1 MLSIERCQE
10 ILRKNDC
17 HLANETIAKLREYLY
32 HLASL
37 QVQDEIIKKE
47 EITEDEGDIIQ

>member
-1 MLSIERCQE
+1 MLSIEKCQE

>member
-10 ILRKNDC
+10 IFRKNDC
-17 HLANETIAKLREYLY
+17 RLDNETIAKLREYLY

-37 QVQDEIIKKE
+37 QVQDEVIKKE
-47 EITEDEGDIIQ
+47 EIAEDEGDIVQ